1 MKQIATAI
9 LLFYYIIAQSQDKG
23 IAKNAFINQDLQLA
37 FDFWNISKSNTKFHS
52 AFKPY
57 LSSSYSEAFD
67 SMVPFKFY
75 SFNNSYLIKSLG
87 EKKINTL
94 QVLPILDLEF
104 GYERL
109 KNKSLISSLGG
120 LNLKLNLKNNVSFA

>member
-23 IAKNAFINQDLQLA
+23 IAKIAFINQDLQLA

-87 EKKINTL
+87 EKKING
-94 QVLPILDLEF
+94 IL
-104 GYERL
+104 
-109 KNKSLISSLGG
+109 
-120 LNLKLNLKNNVSFA
+120 